1 MLWHP
6 PRPRP
11 PRMRRFVNLGLCKH
25 RVVTVCREWNRLLHD
40 EHRAFYELIVTAVLS
55 VCVCTCV
62 YMWCV
67 CLFATLPCILQLYRA
82 DFISAMKLPD
92 TQHFEPSSY
101 LNIKDPWRTEWEKG
115 VQVQALV
122 PRAVNLLSVLY
133 AVDKGLC
140 GQNILQL
147 D

>member
-1 MLWHP
+1 
-6 PRPRP
+6 
-11 PRMRRFVNLGLCKH
+11 
-25 RVVTVCREWNRLLHD
+25 
-40 EHRAFYELIVTAVLS
+40 
-55 VCVCTCV
+55 
-62 YMWCV
+62 
-67 CLFATLPCILQLYRA
+67 
-82 DFISAMKLPD
+82 MKLPD